1 MLIGGSLPNVP
12 GSNWV
17 HYETLAG
24 GSGGGPDIPGA
35 NAIHTHMTNTL
46 NTPIEEME
54 RLFPLRVKRY
64 SIRTGKDTVSLNP
77 GGRGI
82 ERHYQF
88 AHETMV
94 TLMTERRTGRPYGLN
109 GGEPGVPGQNQL
121 VRASGEVVDL
131 PGKVSCVAN
140 AGDTLIVKTPG
151 GGGWGKRS

>member
-1 MLIGGSLPNVP
+1 MRPLEVITRKGSICDAIYPAAVSAGNVETSQRLVDVILGALGLFLPNTIPAASCGSMNNVLIGGSLPNVP

-64 SIRTGKDTVSLNP
+64 SIR
-77 GGRGI
+77 R
-82 ERHYQF
+82 
-88 AHETMV
+88 
-94 TLMTERRTGRPYGLN
+94 
-109 GGEPGVPGQNQL
+109 
-121 VRASGEVVDL
+121 
-131 PGKVSCVAN
+131 
-140 AGDTLIVKTPG
+140 VKT
-151 GGGWGKRS
+151 RSA